1 MPPSKVGERSSIQKN
16 TRSGLLFFLFFLHLP
31 NSKETFFSTIV
42 ASENIAIVLYL
53 PCSRQRTSY
62 VEDRTIDVR
71 TFPFPW
77 DIWFDIFVFG
87 LLSSWVLSS
96 EDSFSV
102 VYIYRAAVTKIT
114 FGLVTTDYMRDIRI
128 CEIKFIH
135 YEKATKFYEISIVE
149 LSYVVPVK
157 STVEISQNFPA
168 FSEYMNFKF
177 QGLPF

>member
-1 MPPSKVGERSSIQKN
+1 MLCRRQKWAKGAAFKK
-16 TRSGLLFFLFFLHLP
+16 TPGQPDSEKAFFSFFFFLHLP

-114 FGLVTTDYMRDIRI
+114 FGLVTTDYMRYF
-128 CEIKFIH
+128 CEIKSVSLIWRGD
-135 YEKATKFYEISIVE
+135 ISNR
-149 LSYVVPVK
+149 LRD
-157 STVEISQNFPA
+157 TQNF
-168 FSEYMNFKF
+168 FSAIKKLIRNIQIEN
-177 QGLPF
+177 P

>member
-1 MPPSKVGERSSIQKN
+1 MCYAAVKSGRKEQHSKKHQVSQTQRRPSFLSFFPTSSKLQ
-16 TRSGLLFFLFFLHLP
+16 RDL
-31 NSKETFFSTIV
+31 FFSTIV

-87 LLSSWVLSS
+87 LLSSWVLSW

-114 FGLVTTDYMRDIRI
+114 FGLVTTDYMRYF
-128 CEIKFIH
+128 CEIKSVNLIWRSDILTFQIG
-135 YEKATKFYEISIVE
+135 YAIRKTFFLPS
-149 LSYVVPVK
+149 K
-157 STVEISQNFPA
+157 S
-168 FSEYMNFKF
+168 
-177 QGLPF
+177 

>member
-1 MPPSKVGERSSIQKN
+1 MLCRRQKWAKGAAFKK
-16 TRSGLLFFLFFLHLP
+16 TPGQPDSEKAFFSFFFSYIFQTP
-31 NSKETFFSTIV
+31 KRPFFSTIV
-42 ASENIAIVLYL
+42 ASENIAIVLCIYL

-114 FGLVTTDYMRDIRI
+114 FGLVTTDYMRYF
-128 CEIKFIH
+128 CEIKSVNLIWRSDILTFQIG
-135 YEKATKFYEISIVE
+135 YAIRKTFFLPS
-149 LSYVVPVK
+149 K
-157 STVEISQNFPA
+157 S
-168 FSEYMNFKF
+168 
-177 QGLPF
+177 

>member
-1 MPPSKVGERSSIQKN
+1 MPQCVMPPSKVGERSSIQKN
-16 TRSGLLFFLFFLHLP
+16 TRSARLREGLLFFLFFLHLP

-114 FGLVTTDYMRDIRI
+114 FGLVTTDYMRYF
-128 CEIKFIH
+128 CEIKSVNLIWRSDILTFQIG
-135 YEKATKFYEISIVE
+135 YAIRKTFFLPS
-149 LSYVVPVK
+149 K
-157 STVEISQNFPA
+157 S
-168 FSEYMNFKF
+168 
-177 QGLPF
+177 

>member
-1 MPPSKVGERSSIQKN
+1 MFLWIGNKILPQCVMPPSKVGERSSIQKN
-16 TRSGLLFFLFFLHLP
+16 TRSARLREGLLFFLFFSYIFQTP
-31 NSKETFFSTIV
+31 KRPFFSTIV

-87 LLSSWVLSS
+87 LLSSWVLSW

-114 FGLVTTDYMRDIRI
+114 FGLVTTDYMRYF
-128 CEIKFIH
+128 CEIKSVNLIWRSDILTFQIG
-135 YEKATKFYEISIVE
+135 YAIRKTFFLPS
-149 LSYVVPVK
+149 K
-157 STVEISQNFPA
+157 S
-168 FSEYMNFKF
+168 
-177 QGLPF
+177 